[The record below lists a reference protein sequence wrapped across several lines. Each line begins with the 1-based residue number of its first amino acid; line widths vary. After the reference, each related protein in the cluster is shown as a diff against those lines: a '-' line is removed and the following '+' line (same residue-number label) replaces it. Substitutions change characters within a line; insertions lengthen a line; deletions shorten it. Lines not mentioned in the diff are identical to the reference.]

1 MRFLPCDTFASEW
14 AEGNYQIWEY
24 DGTGKERKII
34 TAAQNWDRR
43 GWIRQENAQ
52 SDGLIDS
59 LNLNWLWQKHRWQTT
74 SCGWQIVLKLEGIS
88 THNQP
93 CPTHD
98 KEQASDYTHHLV
110 GTMTIDW
117 FKYVTKLLSIEMRHK
132 IVGTDWIVAVNSK
145 FRKARYALCFQ
156 INLDIRGNL
165 SKMGKTFSEN
175 KIHRSNLAFWGLFC
189 QSLGER
195 WFHKKTRPC
204 NLLCLIL
211 FSTFCLLWR
220 SVACLAVTRFL
231 NLIPDF

>member
-1 MRFLPCDTFASEW
+1 MRIWRNRKRAENNHCCAELGQKTLDWTRKCVIRWSCRQSEF
-14 AEGNYQIWEY
+14 ELVV
-24 DGTGKERKII
+24 TK
-34 TAAQNWDRR
+34 AQMTDNF
-43 GWIRQENAQ
+43 
-52 SDGLIDS
+52 
-59 LNLNWLWQKHRWQTT
+59 
-74 SCGWQIVLKLEGIS
+74 CGWQIVLKLEGIS

-93 CPTHD
+93 RPIHD

-117 FKYVTKLLSIEMRHK
+117 FKDVTKLLSIEMRYK